1 MDGNAIQ
8 GFRARLAYGNNW
20 HRIAVDSEWYSFSAP
35 PRSPRHRVVVQSGV
49 ATPFE
54 FIPELL
60 QLILAILIAKQFVEE
75 FILPRGEKVRE
86 HDVREQEGH
95 CDVREIFPHAVSVEA
110 RLGDLLHN
118 VHHRWPRPNGLP
130 QPLEEI
136 TIAIPQLAAR
146 RPELSQR
153 L

>member
-60 QLILAILIAKQFVEE
+60 QLILAFLLAKQVVEE
-75 FILPRGEKVRE
+75 SLLPRGEQVRE

-95 CDVREIFPHAVSVEA
+95 CDSRETFPHTVSVEA
-110 RLGDLLHN
+110 RLGDILQN
-118 VHHRWPRPNGLP
+118 VQHRWIRPDRLP
-130 QPLEEI
+130 QSLEDI